1 MLAASTTDDDRHQPK
16 AQLHHQQ
23 QHHHPLSAVGGSLLR
38 SHVPSLSSPPAPAT
52 PLAPSQPSQSLP
64 KPTATAVDAG
74 TQTDLPPFPSSVSSG
89 VLSTTPA
96 PAQDAAATPTP
107 LSIYHQHHQHPDD
120 SKTRPPYRKDF
131 NSSTNTNSNKTKR
144 MSAILIASKAPAS
157 PGSDRSSGGG
167 GVGGGGGAL
176 GMINR
181 DDMSVLSISMPNRY
195 SVSSFK
201 SAKAA
206 EAASGTDQQNL
217 QSGGASSSF
226 IITDG
231 LDPDNVIAIDVL
243 PADGATGDRVVVADI
258 QDVEDT
264 KSLDDFVPA
273 PAYEETAAA
282 AAVVVPIDVAGN
294 EHGDAGSPAAA
305 AVASVADAAPSV
317 AAQDDSGVQQQQDVK
332 VDDALATDLMR
343 KTLYALPKLPPL
355 SAGEYIAHPETAH
368 TIQSLAVGWPVL
380 KSGLLFRKKVAP
392 GSGSST
398 SLQLRTL
405 DRSGGSGSSSA
416 AARMMGRSLGTLLKG
431 KRRPRALADVDLKPG
446 NEDDDWTLFY
456 VEVRGRY
463 LMFYVLQDT
472 LRPGSA
478 SINSKYSSRQQQQQ
492 HQQSSTPSTHAAG
505 GRESMLPKPLAKLF
519 SSLGKKSSRSSHLRK
534 PSVDFGNYAG
544 SGIGDLR
551 VSMEAPSRAS
561 NDRQRT
567 IVGSMSPE
575 AVRNAPRTL
584 VHYLPLHKAMID
596 GVAANKLGTM
606 FAPGNAS
613 SYSSSNSVAMGSFM
627 VLSTTPI
634 DRPQHHP
641 GSHANVCDQLLLDVL
656 LHEDFALDTVN
667 ELTVSTAH
675 STTVFRDSP
684 TRTTEIAE
692 WIAAVRAVTDLA
704 PAGRGGGYSAASIAP
719 PPSIM
724 SDTATAASVRMTL
737 REALR
742 EDASMSSS
750 NSIHSFES
758 FGRVP
763 PPSLRHHVR
772 GGSVGGNTSS
782 DAGGVLHA
790 DGGRAPSPAA
800 SNESVQSDQNMLAVP
815 GPLAPV
821 SPVQGSGGARSPVP
835 RRSPLSVG
843 ESVAM
848 PDDSEEDA
856 EQASPSVEKQQ
867 QRDGKTPLASGF
879 TTATSSNSISFAKKF
894 SSRWK
899 STFEKDGGGAAG
911 GKSSGGAVSG
921 GSGGSGGAGSRP
933 VISGPT
939 NFTKVEI
946 TPAMLLAQHAESTA
960 SSAAAAGSANA
971 ATMTQG
977 GGVSSQ
983 RGLAGARS
991 RSELKSAF
999 GAESGDADV
1008 ADSNQRRGGK
1018 KSKTRSGDDE
1028 STISAAR
1035 TGAAAP
1041 TLGPAPKKDK
1051 EKDKKREGKDR
1062 KQRPVVSSPTPVD
1075 IGSSGLVLGANGGV
1089 GSGRHLQ
1096 LGPSKGNTSHQGSK
1110 LGGSKLG
1117 PGPTPSGAAVPLGA
1131 PKTRLAAA
1139 NANAQPSVSTSRL
1152 FFPFFNKNLFATKGK
1167 EAPVVVL
1174 LPSPAA
1180 ERLQRTATM
1189 CSRASTI
1196 RRRVGGKTRPESG
1209 GTMASD
1215 RGTIG
1220 SGHGAGRGHHDD
1232 TDRVPIVLRKCIA
1245 LVEEIGM
1252 DTEGLYRI
1260 SGSAVTVERLRRLL
1274 ALDPSR
1280 VHLSTTPASPT
1291 AISPALV
1298 SPALSATVA
1307 AEVAA
1312 AGAALGRRSSRLS
1325 LTGTVSTSS
1334 PRSSVDFT
1342 TAGANAVVSPPAQTE
1357 GRRISA
1363 RPARRLSTS
1372 SIPPAVVGFSGP
1384 SLYDNDI
1391 HVVTGVIKGFLR
1403 AGLGPAKQPIC
1414 SFALYEGFVA
1424 ATQIAD
1430 WRARMISIQDM
1441 VHALPRTHFATLKHV
1456 CEHLNRVAA
1465 QADRNRMSV
1474 RNLSIIFGPTLLRPP
1489 PALDTMARVIE
1500 DMPFQCTV
1508 VETLI
1513 EQCEWV
1519 FGPIEFE
1526 EVAESAPASP
1536 DQEGEAD
1543 DVVYVLPATAMDE
1556 SVDETENEDGEN
1568 VEGIAAAAEHDSG
1581 GSDEKHDDSSN
1592 VGVVDDN
1599 GEVTAPATAPA
1610 APRLRSSGLPTST
1623 TTPTPDP
1630 ATDEMEHSPTRP
1642 AAPRRGNT
1650 RSERRRGKL
1659 MTAHSATAYLAEI
1672 ANLDAIPP
1680 FMQRRS
1686 ADGDPGGE
1694 AGIKTSPAASVAA
1707 AADGDTAGHG
1717 ESGMKEAFPAP
1728 VHLKLRHAQALADAA
1743 AAVAVA
1749 AAAGDGEAAAA
1760 LDANAAAWDSPPPP
1774 PSPTTKPLA
1783 MHNHHQHRQQQHQP
1797 AAVAAPVTPPRTG
1810 ASLPTSSS
1818 SAARNEALALSSS
1831 AASSPSASGYVT
1843 AATTTPSPQSLSSA
1857 SSAIARRRSAAGRK
1871 SGAGDEQL
1879 LAPNDQGDFDGEEEE
1894 DGPPHM
1900 GPAAKAPPRLSLNFD
1915 VAEKSFLGHL
1925 L

>member
-1 MLAASTTDDDRHQPK
+1 
-16 AQLHHQQ
+16 
-23 QHHHPLSAVGGSLLR
+23 
-38 SHVPSLSSPPAPAT
+38 
-52 PLAPSQPSQSLP
+52 
-64 KPTATAVDAG
+64 
-74 TQTDLPPFPSSVSSG
+74 
-89 VLSTTPA
+89 
-96 PAQDAAATPTP
+96 
-107 LSIYHQHHQHPDD
+107 
-120 SKTRPPYRKDF
+120 
-131 NSSTNTNSNKTKR
+131 

-157 PGSDRSSGGG
+157 PGSDRSSGGV
-167 GVGGGGGAL
+167 GVGGGGLA
-176 GMINR
+176 MINR

-206 EAASGTDQQNL
+206 EAPSGTDQQNL
-217 QSGGASSSF
+217 QYHQSGGASSSF

-243 PADGATGDRVVVADI
+243 PADGAAGDRVVVADI
-258 QDVEDT
+258 HDVEDT

-273 PAYEETAAA
+273 PAYEETAA
-282 AAVVVPIDVAGN
+282 VVPIDVAGN
-294 EHGDAGSPAAA
+294 KQEDAVSPTAG
-305 AVASVADAAPSV
+305 AVAAGAVEPLCASVVDTAPPAV
-317 AAQDDSGVQQQQDVK
+317 AHGVASSDGGLEQQQDVK

-405 DRSGGSGSSSA
+405 DRSGGSGSGSA

-431 KRRPRALADVDLKPG
+431 KRRPRVLADVDLKPG

-456 VEVRGRY
+456 AEVRGRY

-478 SINSKYSSRQQQQQ
+478 SINSKYSSRQQQQ
-492 HQQSSTPSTHAAG
+492 SSTPSTHAAG

-519 SSLGKKSSRSSHLRK
+519 SSLGKKNSRSSHLRK
-534 PSVDFGNYAG
+534 PSVDFSNYAG

-606 FAPGNAS
+606 FASGNAS

-634 DRPQHHP
+634 DRQRHQP

-684 TRTTEIAE
+684 TRTTEIGE

-704 PAGRGGGYSAASIAP
+704 PAGGGGGHSAPSIAP

-724 SDTATAASVRMTL
+724 SDTATAASVKMTL

-772 GGSVGGNTSS
+772 GGSVGGNTSPMLY
-782 DAGGVLHA
+782 DAGGVLA

-800 SNESVQSDQNMLAVP
+800 STESVQSDQNMLAVPGPLAP

-821 SPVQGSGGARSPVP
+821 SPVQGSGGARSPVS

-843 ESVAM
+843 ESIAI
-848 PDDSEEDA
+848 PADSEEDA
-856 EQASPSVEKQQ
+856 ELVSPTLDKQQQQQQQQQ

-879 TTATSSNSISFAKKF
+879 TAATTSSNSISFAKKF

-899 STFEKDGGGAAG
+899 STFEKDGGSAAG

-921 GSGGSGGAGSRP
+921 GNGGSGGAGSRP

-939 NFTKVEI
+939 NFTKMEI

-960 SSAAAAGSANA
+960 ASAAAAGSGNV
-971 ATMTQG
+971 ATMTHG
-977 GGVSSQ
+977 GGASSQ

-991 RSELKSAF
+991 RSELKSAS
-999 GAESGDADV
+999 GGEGGDADV

-1028 STISAAR
+1028 STVSNAG
-1035 TGAAAP
+1035 TGATAASV
-1041 TLGPAPKKDK
+1041 GPAPKKEK

-1062 KQRPVVSSPTPVD
+1062 KQRPVVSSPVPVD

-1089 GSGRHLQ
+1089 GSGRHQQ
-1096 LGPSKGNTSHQGSK
+1096 LGPAKGNASHQESK

-1117 PGPTPSGAAVPLGA
+1117 PGATTMGPTPSGAAVPLGA
-1131 PKTRLAAA
+1131 PTTRPAAA

-1220 SGHGAGRGHHDD
+1220 SGHGAGRGHHDGE
-1232 TDRVPIVLRKCIA
+1232 DRVPIVLRKCIA

-1260 SGSAVTVERLRRLL
+1260 SGSAATVERLRRLL

-1280 VHLSTTPASPT
+1280 VHLSTTPASP
-1291 AISPALV
+1291 AVISPALV

-1342 TAGANAVVSPPAQTE
+1342 TAGVNAVVTPPVQTE
-1357 GRRISA
+1357 GRRVSA

-1403 AGLGPAKQPIC
+1403 AGLGPDKQPIC

-1526 EVAESAPASP
+1526 EVAELPTASP
-1536 DQEGEAD
+1536 NQEGEAD
-1543 DVVYVLPATAMDE
+1543 EVVYVLPATAMDE
-1556 SVDETENEDGEN
+1556 SADATDNGDGEN
-1568 VEGIAAAAEHDSG
+1568 SGGIAAAAEHDVGSSG
-1581 GSDEKHDDSSN
+1581 EKHDDSSN

-1599 GEVTAPATAPA
+1599 GEVTASAATLTT
-1610 APRLRSSGLPTST
+1610 PRLRSSGLPTST
-1623 TTPTPDP
+1623 NITT
-1630 ATDEMEHSPTRP
+1630 TDSAAEEIEHSPTRP

-1680 FMQRRS
+1680 FMQRQS
-1686 ADGDPGGE
+1686 ADGDVGGE
-1694 AGIKTSPAASVAA
+1694 AGAQTSPAAVIAA
-1707 AADGDTAGHG
+1707 AADGEAGHG
-1717 ESGMKEAFPAP
+1717 ESEVKETFPAP
-1728 VHLKLRHAQALADAA
+1728 VDLKLRHAQALADAA
-1743 AAVAVA
+1743 ASAAVA
-1749 AAAGDGEAAAA
+1749 AAGGDGEAPAAS
-1760 LDANAAAWDSPPPP
+1760 DVTAAAWDLPPPP

-1783 MHNHHQHRQQQHQP
+1783 MHNHHQLRHQQHHP
-1797 AAVAAPVTPPRTG
+1797 AAVAAPVTPPRTS
-1810 ASLPTSSS
+1810 AAHTSSS
-1818 SAARNEALALSSS
+1818 SAARNDALALSSS

-1843 AATTTPSPQSLSSA
+1843 AATTTPSPPQSSSPA
-1857 SSAIARRRSAAGRK
+1857 SPSAIARRRSGAGRK
-1871 SGAGDEQL
+1871 SGAGNEL
-1879 LAPNDQGDFDGEEEE
+1879 PALNDQEDDGE
-1894 DGPPHM
+1894 DGDDPHI